1 MKSVMRKYIANIVT
15 SCRIIFS
22 ILMLFFPV
30 FSPWFYVMYLL
41 CGLTDMVDGT
51 IARKTN
57 TVGAF
62 GARLD
67 TVADFIFVWT
77 ALVKLLPVMNIPSWL
92 WIWILIIA
100 VIKITNIISG
110 YVCNKRFTVEHTVMN
125 KITGLL
131 LFVLP
136 LTLFFIELKYS
147 AVVVCT
153 IATFSAVQEGHY
165 IRTGREI
172 K

>member
-1 MKSVMRKYIANIVT
+1 MKKHIANIVT

-22 ILMLFFPV
+22 ILMLFFPT

-41 CGLTDMVDGT
+41 CGLTDIVDGT

-57 TVGAF
+57 SVSTF
-62 GARLD
+62 GSRLD
-67 TVADFIFVWT
+67 TIADFIFLSA
-77 ALVKLLPVMNIPSWL
+77 ALVKMLPAMNIPIWL

-100 VIKITNIISG
+100 AIKITNIISG
-110 YVCNKRFTVEHTVMN
+110 FVCKKQCIAEHTVMN

-131 LFVLP
+131 MILLP
-136 LTLFFIELKYS
+136 FTLPFIELKYS
-147 AVVVCT
+147 AAAVCI

>member
-1 MKSVMRKYIANIVT
+1 MKKHIANIIT

-57 TVGAF
+57 SVSTF
-62 GARLD
+62 GSRLD
-67 TVADFIFVWT
+67 TAADFIFVSA
-77 ALVKLLPVMNIPSWL
+77 ALVKLLPVMNIPRWL

-100 VIKITNIISG
+100 VIKITNIILG
-110 YVCNKRFTVEHTVMN
+110 FVCNKKIVVEHTVMN

-131 LFVLP
+131 LFFLP
-136 LTLFFIELKYS
+136 FTLFVIELKYS
-147 AVVVCT
+147 AVAVCS
-153 IATFSAVQEGHY
+153 IATLLAVQEGHY

>member
-1 MKSVMRKYIANIVT
+1 MKKHIANIVT

-22 ILMLFFPV
+22 ILMLLFPA

-41 CGLTDMVDGT
+41 CGITDMVDGT

-57 TVGAF
+57 SVSTF
-62 GARLD
+62 GSRLD
-67 TVADFIFVWT
+67 TIADFVFVSA
-77 ALVKLLPVMNIPSWL
+77 ALFKLLPVMNIPRWL
-92 WIWILIIA
+92 WIWIVIIA
-100 VIKITNIISG
+100 AIKITNIISG
-110 YVCNKRFTVEHTVMN
+110 FVCNKRFVSEHTVMN

-131 LFVLP
+131 LFLMP
-136 LTLFFIELKYS
+136 FTLFVIELKYS
-147 AVVVCT
+147 AAAVCT

>member
-1 MKSVMRKYIANIVT
+1 MKKHIANIVT

-22 ILMLFFPV
+22 ILMLFFPT
-30 FSPWFYVMYLL
+30 FSTWFYVMYLL

-57 TVGAF
+57 SVSAF
-62 GARLD
+62 GSRLD
-67 TVADFIFVWT
+67 TIADFIFASA
-77 ALVKLLPVMNIPSWL
+77 ALFKLLPAMNISRWI

-110 YVCNKRFTVEHTVMN
+110 FVCKKRFVAEHTVMN

-131 LFVLP
+131 MFLLP
-136 LTLFFIELKYS
+136 LTLPVIELKYS
-147 AVVVCT
+147 AAAVCI

-165 IRTGREI
+165 IRTGRDI

>member
-1 MKSVMRKYIANIVT
+1 MKIIMRKYIANIVT

-22 ILMLFFPV
+22 ILMLFFPA

-57 TVGAF
+57 TVSTF

-67 TVADFIFVWT
+67 TIADVILVLV

-110 YVCNKRFTVEHTVMN
+110 FVCNKRFTVEHTIMN

-153 IATFSAVQEGHY
+153 IATFSAVQEGYY

-172 K
+172 Q

>member
-1 MKSVMRKYIANIVT
+1 MKKHIANIVT

-22 ILMLFFPV
+22 ILMLFFPT
-30 FSPWFYVMYLL
+30 FSPWFYVMYIL

-57 TVGAF
+57 TVSTF

-67 TVADFIFVWT
+67 TIADFIFVSA
-77 ALVKLLPVMNIPSWL
+77 ALIKLLPVMNIPSWL

-100 VIKITNIISG
+100 VIKIINIISG
-110 YVCNKRFTVEHTVMN
+110 FVCNKKFISEHTIMN

-131 LFVLP
+131 LFLLP
-136 LTLFFIELKYS
+136 FTLFVIELKYS
-147 AVVVCT
+147 AAAVCT

-165 IRTGREI
+165 IRTGQEI

>member
-1 MKSVMRKYIANIVT
+1 MRKYIANIVT
-15 SCRIIFS
+15 SCLIIFS
-22 ILMLFFPV
+22 ILMLFFSV

-41 CGLTDMVDGT
+41 CGLTDMVDGS

-57 TVGAF
+57 TVSTF
-62 GARLD
+62 
-67 TVADFIFVWT
+67 
-77 ALVKLLPVMNIPSWL
+77 
-92 WIWILIIA
+92 
-100 VIKITNIISG
+100 IISG

-136 LTLFFIELKYS
+136 LTLFFIERKYS

-153 IATFSAVQEGHY
+153 IATFSAIQEGHY
-165 IRTGREI
+165 IRMGREI

>member
-1 MKSVMRKYIANIVT
+1 MKKHIANIVT
-15 SCRIIFS
+15 SSRIIFS
-22 ILMLFFPV
+22 ILMLFFPA
-30 FSPWFYVMYLL
+30 FSPCFCVMYLL

-57 TVGAF
+57 SVSTF
-62 GARLD
+62 GSRLD
-67 TVADFIFVWT
+67 TIADFIFVSV
-77 ALVKLLPVMNIPSWL
+77 ALVKLLPVMNIPRWL

-110 YVCNKRFTVEHTVMN
+110 FVCKKRFVAQHTVMN

-131 LFVLP
+131 LFLMP
-136 LTLFFIELKYS
+136 FTLFVIELKYS
-147 AVVVCT
+147 AVTVCT